1 LVYKNAVEA
10 FIRKERK
17 RGDVLPRA
25 PRSES
30 DFFPIFADLLGR
42 LVEAKEQEVDIR
54 RAEAGLPPRAT
65 RAGRGRPGFGFD
77 RGLDDDD
84 DDDDDH
90 HQNGGGQR
98 GPGEEGEGEGEEDE
112 EMETAE

>member
-1 LVYKNAVEA
+1 M
-10 FIRKERK
+10 
-17 RGDVLPRA
+17 PRA

-54 RAEAGLPPRAT
+54 RAEAGLLPRAT
-65 RAGRGRPGFGFD
+65 RAGCGRPGFGFD
-77 RGLDDDD
+77 SGLDYDDD
-84 DDDDDH
+84 NNNDH

-98 GPGEEGEGEGEEDE
+98 GPGKEGEGEGEEDKE
-112 EMETAE
+112 IETAE

>member
-1 LVYKNAVEA
+1 MVYKNAVEA

-54 RAEAGLPPRAT
+54 RAEAGLPPYAT
-65 RAGRGRPGFGFD
+65 RVGRGWPGFGFNS
-77 RGLDDDD
+77 GLDDDNND
-84 DDDDDH
+84 
-90 HQNGGGQR
+90 NNYY
-98 GPGEEGEGEGEEDE
+98 
-112 EMETAE
+112 